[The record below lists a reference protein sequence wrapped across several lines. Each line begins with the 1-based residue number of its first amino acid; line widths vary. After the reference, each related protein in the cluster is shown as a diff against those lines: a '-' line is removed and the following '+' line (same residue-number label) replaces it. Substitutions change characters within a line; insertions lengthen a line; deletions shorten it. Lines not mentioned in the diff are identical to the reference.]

1 MFTNINDCFNSD
13 FIFNINCYKPDS
25 FNFNRQNYQGKNNN
39 IKNKVF
45 RLINICKYKIENWED
60 RL

>member
-13 FIFNINCYKPDS
+13 FICNINYYKPDS

-39 IKNKVF
+39 IINKAF